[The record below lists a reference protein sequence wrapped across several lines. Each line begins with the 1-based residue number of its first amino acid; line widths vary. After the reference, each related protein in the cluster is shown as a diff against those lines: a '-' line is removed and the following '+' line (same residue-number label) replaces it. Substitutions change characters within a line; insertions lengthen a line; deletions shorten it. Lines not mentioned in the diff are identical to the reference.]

1 MSTGG
6 YDPIEDMVKVKSVQK
21 KWRDSFT
28 GTDLNPGKWT
38 QQLGSGASLS
48 VAGGVLTMG
57 SGVVAGAESWVL
69 STEVF
74 TIPFRVSIALTLSQR
89 IANQGFLVE
98 AVSVNRETGQP
109 DGQHAIALLFDGIT
123 PTAAKYEVQNGGLV
137 RLSSAAVTF
146 PTSVSGSIYEIEAFA
161 DEAWFHGGALDAA
174 TGRANSYR
182 RHQQIP
188 DPNALYKVRLR
199 WLNGA
204 TAPMSNTNAVVQ
216 FLAVQDYAEL
226 TAEITA
232 GRGQS
237 AAGQSVAVNVV
248 GMPVVSPIGG
258 QARNTA
264 GALPVLVAT
273 GASANPLAVTTGRG
287 VDLLAT
293 LIGALVSK
301 PFSIPELDWSYAGPV
316 AGLATAADTAVKA
329 AAGAGIRNYVTG
341 VQVQNASATATEF
354 QIKDG
359 TATVLWRCL
368 LPGNSGVYDIV
379 FPSPLK
385 GTANAALNIQ
395 AVTAGSVVIAN
406 LQGYAAP

>member
-38 QQLGSGASLS
+38 QQLASGASLG

-57 SGVVAGAESWVL
+57 SGLVAGAESWVL

-89 IANQGFLVE
+89 VANQGFLVE

-109 DGQHAIALLFDGIT
+109 DGQHAIALLFDGIA
-123 PTAAKYEVQNGGLV
+123 PTSAKYEVQNGGLA

-204 TAPMSNTNAVVQ
+204 TAPASNTNAVVQ

-248 GMPVVSPIGG
+248 GMPTVTPIGG

-264 GALPVLVAT
+264 GAVPVLVAT

-301 PFSIPELDWSYAGPV
+301 PFSIPELDWSYAGPI
-316 AGLATAADTAVKA
+316 AGLATAADTAAKA

-379 FPSPLK
+379 FASPIK
-385 GTANAALNIQ
+385 GTANAALNVQ
-395 AVTAGSVVIAN
+395 AVSAGSVVIAN